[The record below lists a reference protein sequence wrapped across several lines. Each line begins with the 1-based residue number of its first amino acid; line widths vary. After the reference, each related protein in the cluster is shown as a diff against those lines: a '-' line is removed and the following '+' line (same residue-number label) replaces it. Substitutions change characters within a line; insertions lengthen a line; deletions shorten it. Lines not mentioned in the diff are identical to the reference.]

1 MITYSTNFMGPI
13 SKYWYAERG
22 LLHKVN
28 KIANANQAKFWK
40 INEGDEFTVL
50 EVTTHYAGGR
60 IDIRDHTKEGY
71 GGWNEYAVMPMHGE
85 DWNALSEYLDELE
98 TETLVSYD
106 ELIKQFENQYGKSIR
121 WAPDPLEG

>member
-1 MITYSTNFMGPI
+1 MMITYDTNWMGPI
-13 SKYWYAERG
+13 SKNWYAERG

-28 KIANANQAKFWK
+28 RIANANQAKFLK

-71 GGWNEYAVMPMHGE
+71 DGWNEYAVMPMHGE
-85 DWNALSEYLDELE
+85 DWNALSDFLLELE
-98 TETLVSYD
+98 TQTVLPYQ
-106 ELIKQFENQYGKSIR
+106 ELIDLFEADYGRKIR
-121 WAPDPLEG
+121 WAE